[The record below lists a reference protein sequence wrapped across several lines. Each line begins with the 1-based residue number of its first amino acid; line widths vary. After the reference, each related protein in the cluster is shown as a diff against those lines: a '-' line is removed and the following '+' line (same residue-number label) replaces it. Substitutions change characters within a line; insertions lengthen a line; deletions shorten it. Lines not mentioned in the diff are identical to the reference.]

1 MILGVFFTGFVQATL
16 LHFQLSAAVRHVDGQ
31 DLWHHRPGPLFGQA
45 RLLRTRSRSRRA
57 ARAADPP
64 PVDGHQGSVSFLF
77 SFPIRFAQSNAALLG
92 FTEFYWVEQGFTVF
106 YRVLLGFTGLYWV
119 LLGFTRFYWV
129 LLGFTWLYWVLLGLT
144 RFYWV
149 LLGFT

>member
-1 MILGVFFTGFVQATL
+1 MQKKRDGRMMILGVFFTGFVQATL

-129 LLGFTWLYWVLLGLT
+129 LLGFT
-144 RFYWV
+144 
-149 LLGFT
+149 